1 MTDQQGGLRRLVFR
15 LRSYTPLP
23 FLMVM
28 AWFAAP
34 TLASLLA
41 GFAIVVL
48 GESLRFWGVSIV
60 GSETRTTGR
69 VGGTFLITNGPFAYT
84 RNPLYL
90 GNMLMYA
97 GVGVM
102 SMAFFPWLIIVAL
115 AWFYLQYFLIV
126 TQEEEYLAGRFG
138 AEYDEYC
145 MHVRRFFPRWSPY
158 RSSSPPPKRVN
169 PAEGFASERRT
180 LQAIGAVTMV
190 IVGIYVYQ
198 QLRS

>member
-1 MTDQQGGLRRLVFR
+1 
-15 LRSYTPLP
+15 
-23 FLMVM
+23 MVM

-41 GFAIVVL
+41 GFAIVAI
-48 GESLRFWGVSIV
+48 GESLRFWGVSIA

-69 VGGTFLITNGPFAYT
+69 VGGTFLITNGPFAHT

-90 GNMLMYA
+90 GNMFMYA

-102 SMAFFPWLIIVAL
+102 SMAFFPWLIIIAL

-145 MHVRRFFPRWSPY
+145 RHVRRFWPRWRPY

-190 IVGIYVYQ
+190 IVGIYLYQ